1 MSCKNAKNHPKTIT
15 KTTTTTATTTVN
27 VSKTFEASIL

>member
-1 MSCKNAKNHPKTIT
+1 MSCKNAKNHLKTIT